1 MKQLIV
7 TADDFG
13 LSVPVNE
20 AVEQAHTQGILTGT
34 SLMVTAPAADDAV
47 ERARRLPRLGVGL
60 HLVFVAGRPALP
72 PAQVPDLV
80 GPDGRFLNDPVKTG
94 LRLFFKRSVQQQAE
108 AEMRAQFELFRA
120 AGLPLDHVDGH
131 QHFHQHPVIVSLLA
145 RFAAEYGIRAVRIPE
160 EPPLVSWRAQRQDFL
175 KRVLGWLFS
184 ANRMRS
190 MRRRLTARGIVGNRH
205 VFGLYD
211 SGRMIGA
218 RVDRFLA
225 ALPEGVSELY
235 CHPATRRWQAV
246 DCLPDDYL
254 CVEEFEAL
262 ASAAR
267 RDRLQREGVQLIRFG
282 DLLAA
287 PSGQDVQ

>member
-20 AVEQAHTQGILTGT
+20 AVEQAHSRGILTGA

-47 ERARRLPRLGVGL
+47 ERARRLPGLGAGL
-60 HLVFVAGRPALP
+60 HLVFVSGRPALP
-72 PAQVPDLV
+72 PAQIPDLV
-80 GPDGRFLNDPVKTG
+80 GADGRFLNDPVKIG
-94 LRLFFKRSVQQQAE
+94 LHLFFRKAVQRQAE
-108 AEMRAQFELFRA
+108 AEMRAQLDAFRA
-120 AGLPLDHVDGH
+120 TGLPLDHVDGH
-131 QHFHQHPVIVSLLA
+131 QHFHQHPVIVDLLA
-145 RFAAEYGIRAVRIPE
+145 RLAGEYGIKAVRIPE
-160 EPPLVSWRAQRQDFL
+160 EPPVVSWRAQRRDFW

-184 ANRMRS
+184 ANRMRA
-190 MRRRLTARGIVGNRH
+190 MRRRLRAGGIASNEH
-205 VFGLYD
+205 VFGLFD
-211 SGRMIGA
+211 SGRMSSE

-225 ALPEGVSELY
+225 ALPDGVSELY

-267 RDRLQREGVQLIRFG
+267 RERLERAGIKLIRFA
-282 DLLAA
+282 DLATM
-287 PSGQDVQ
+287 PRRTDGR